1 MESTNWYPSH
11 QLILHM
17 ISNTSILLIHIYYLI
32 YNLQMGNSH
41 SHIKWWIKW
50 LIDKF
55 YIKPVWWA
63 LSPLPPIIPSVH
75 SLSSPL
81 ISKFWSHGRIGT
93 KNKDYLSVCCCHASK
108 INRALSIVLAWQRLD
123 KKSFFCPIL
132 PWLQSHGWIGPKK
145 KIIYRDVVTQVR
157 IDRALS
163 ILLAWHIDIVG
174 SGRNNCIAIY

>member
-1 MESTNWYPSH
+1 MCIKLESTNWYPSH

-157 IDRALS
+157 
-163 ILLAWHIDIVG
+163 
-174 SGRNNCIAIY
+174 